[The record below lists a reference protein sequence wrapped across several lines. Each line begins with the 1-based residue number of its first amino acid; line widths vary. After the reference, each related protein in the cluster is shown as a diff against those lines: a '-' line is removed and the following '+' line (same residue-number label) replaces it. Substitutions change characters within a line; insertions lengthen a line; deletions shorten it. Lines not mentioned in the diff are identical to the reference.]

1 MARTRIMVVK
11 DLAVSAM
18 ADAAHAARA
27 GYDMLIAVK
36 AMSQKIRPLRLHRK
50 AEHRAKARL
59 SA

>member
-1 MARTRIMVVK
+1 MARTRILVVK

-36 AMSQKIRPLRLHRK
+36 AMPPKIRP
-50 AEHRAKARL
+50 APA
-59 SA
+59 SQD